1 MLKLLDDF
9 PYEFV
14 SDDLTIVSSSGDVR
28 PYPKPLTISSHTLQ
42 AVKRHR
48 LTWRERVTL
57 PVQSRL
63 HSRRGRRFA
72 FILSKLGLPAASINA
87 LAQLLIPPP
96 KYPVERLVPG
106 VQIATTAKVN
116 GVFIIHRSDD
126 KVEWLDPET
135 TLDIVLAN
143 TEDAYGFPPYH
154 TIENFVLNGAPEN
167 LREIERQII
176 AGALE
181 NASSAMIPS
190 RSYDWA
196 GRIPLL
202 IELIIANRSASVSP
216 YRAVPSAPSVELPT
230 SPDAISD
237 LSD

>member
-1 MLKLLDDF
+1 MYVLAIARRT
-9 PYEFV
+9 YAV
-14 SDDLTIVSSSGDVR
+14 GWSCRSG
-28 PYPKPLTISSHTLQ
+28 
-42 AVKRHR
+42 
-48 LTWRERVTL
+48 
-57 PVQSRL
+57 
-63 HSRRGRRFA
+63 GRRFA
-72 FILSKLGLPAASINA
+72 FVLSKLRLPAASINA

-96 KYPVERLVPG
+96 KYPVQRLVPG

-116 GVFIIHRSDD
+116 GVFIIHRSDENL
-126 KVEWLDPET
+126 EWLDPET

-154 TIENFVLNGAPEN
+154 TIENFLLTGAPEN

-181 NASSAMIPS
+181 NAASAMIPS

-196 GRIPLL
+196 SRIPGL
-202 IELIIANRSASVSP
+202 IELIVEMRDASASSGQ
-216 YRAVPSAPSVELPT
+216 AVPSAPPVAFPT
-230 SPDAISD
+230 STDAISD

>member
-1 MLKLLDDF
+1 
-9 PYEFV
+9 
-14 SDDLTIVSSSGDVR
+14 
-28 PYPKPLTISSHTLQ
+28 
-42 AVKRHR
+42 
-48 LTWRERVTL
+48 
-57 PVQSRL
+57 
-63 HSRRGRRFA
+63 
-72 FILSKLGLPAASINA
+72 LPAASINA

-96 KYPVERLVPG
+96 KYPVQRLVPG
-106 VQIATTAKVN
+106 VRIATTAKVK
-116 GVFIIHRSDD
+116 GVFIIHRSDE
-126 KVEWLDPET
+126 KLEWLDPET

-154 TIENFVLNGAPEN
+154 TIENFLLNGAPEN

-196 GRIPLL
+196 GRIPAL
-202 IELIIANRSASVSP
+202 IELIIENRVASVSAYQAMTSP
-216 YRAVPSAPSVELPT
+216 PSGVLPT
-230 SPDAISD
+230 SADAISD